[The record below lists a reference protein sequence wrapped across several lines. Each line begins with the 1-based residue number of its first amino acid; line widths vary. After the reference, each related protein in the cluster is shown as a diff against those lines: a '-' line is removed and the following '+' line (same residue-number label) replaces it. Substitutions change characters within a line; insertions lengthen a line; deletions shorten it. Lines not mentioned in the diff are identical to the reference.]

1 MPDRFLCILAF
12 STLLITTYPVMSQES
27 CDTPLGRIARKE
39 ADKAIERYKNEAC
52 AGLKWGGIGID
63 KTKKLELIEFRLCET
78 GFLVNTSLKVR
89 VQCAS
94 GGDIPASI
102 EDDLTATAKADLNAC
117 QADADIQGGKN
128 IVKAGLALAGAR
140 DKLRAEAQKQIAP
153 YCK

>member
-1 MPDRFLCILAF
+1 M
-12 STLLITTYPVMSQES
+12 
-27 CDTPLGRIARKE
+27 
-39 ADKAIERYKNEAC
+39 
-52 AGLKWGGIGID
+52 
-63 KTKKLELIEFRLCET
+63 KLV
-78 GFLVNTSLKVR
+78 FLVNASLKVR

-117 QADADIQGGKN
+117 QADAEIQGGKN

-140 DKLRAEAQKQIAP
+140 DKIRAEAQKQIAP

>member
-1 MPDRFLCILAF
+1 MSARLACIAML
-12 STLLITTYPVMSQES
+12 STLFAATCPVMSQEN

-39 ADKAIERYKNEAC
+39 VDKAIEQYKSEAC

-78 GFLVNTSLKVR
+78 GFLVNASLKVR
-89 VQCAS
+89 VQCGS
-94 GGDIPASI
+94 GGAIPASI

-117 QADADIQGGKN
+117 QADADIQGGRD
-128 IVKAGLALAGAR
+128 IVKAGLALTGAR
-140 DKLRAEAQKQIAP
+140 DKLRAEAKKQIVP